1 MWGRPLPARHTQPAQ
16 GQLLSGWRFCDSACL
31 VFFPQEICPL
41 LGLAAKALGSWD
53 STPGSGQGCCGQ
65 LCSLGTAQTAG
76 PRGRRGLDSCSKLWP
91 RLGGVPFPNFHRGPP
106 CAGSDPEPS
115 EEGERRGE
123 DTILKEGVGLSLL
136 RHWFRCVCPGTW
148 GELGP
153 VVRVSRA
160 HQLLAWIPVS
170 GLGALEGCG
179 ISHLLRSVCG
189 APEGGWGLGVRPQ
202 DQERARSYATPSLGL
217 DHLGALSLKGSFRH
231 PGPVWLW
238 SWQPSSKASPPEGM
252 CSGDKGAGPS
262 CSVLR
267 GFLLLW
273 SPTPR
278 TPSVPRCSSVGRAS
292 PPGSPRVVSGWEGR
306 VGSPAPSRPPG
317 KSCVTWQHCS
327 APALPPPAPGQGLGW
342 DCHCYL

>member
-1 MWGRPLPARHTQPAQ
+1 M
-16 GQLLSGWRFCDSACL
+16 DSCAVWAL
-31 VFFPQEICPL
+31 HKL
-41 LGLAAKALGSWD
+41 LGQGAGGGWTPAASCGHGWGVYLFPISTEVPHVLAV
-53 STPGSGQGCCGQ
+53 T
-65 LCSLGTAQTAG
+65 
-76 PRGRRGLDSCSKLWP
+76 
-91 RLGGVPFPNFHRGPP
+91 
-106 CAGSDPEPS
+106 
-115 EEGERRGE
+115 
-123 DTILKEGVGLSLL
+123 LSLV
-136 RHWFRCVCPGTW
+136 RKGKGEGKIQSSRRVSASHFWFRCVCPGTW

-153 VVRVSRA
+153 MVRVSRA

-267 GFLLLW
+267 SFLLLW

-317 KSCVTWQHCS
+317 KSCVTWQHWQCPR
-327 APALPPPAPGQGLGW
+327 PASPCPGAGARLGLSLLFIALCPW
-342 DCHCYL
+342 HTR

>member
-136 RHWFRCVCPGTW
+136 V
-148 GELGP
+148 
-153 VVRVSRA
+153 
-160 HQLLAWIPVS
+160 
-170 GLGALEGCG
+170 
-179 ISHLLRSVCG
+179 SVCLPRDMGG
-189 APEGGWGLGVRPQ
+189 AGSHGACFPGSP
-202 DQERARSYATPSLGL
+202 
-217 DHLGALSLKGSFRH
+217 ALSLD
-231 PGPVWLW
+231 P
-238 SWQPSSKASPPEGM
+238 
-252 CSGDKGAGPS
+252 C
-262 CSVLR
+262 
-267 GFLLLW
+267 
-273 SPTPR
+273 
-278 TPSVPRCSSVGRAS
+278 VG
-292 PPGSPRVVSGWEGR
+292 PGSPGR
-306 VGSPAPSRPPG
+306 MWHFPSAPLCLWGPRRWLGVGSQAPGPG
-317 KSCVTWQHCS
+317 KSQK
-327 APALPPPAPGQGLGW
+327 L
-342 DCHCYL
+342 CHSIPWP